1 MQTSLVTSANRT
13 GTVSVSDLELAGTLA
28 HKQIIVQALPTDAER
43 PIWLGGDN
51 RASLAWASKGSSTAC
66 TARAYL
72 LRLGALHQRY
82 HRYVP
87 QHDYVPGKAN
97 VMADDASRRWDLSDS
112 ALLSHFNSAYPQDT
126 SWTLLTLDPAMRSA
140 VIGALSRRRSMPA
153 SLCIGAILP
162 LQPGASGKVFV
173 PDPTFGPI
181 SKMSPGTPSPSC
193 SSSPSNTGPAASHP
207 AKGRPILHSG
217 GRRPP
222 CGADVHPGGGRRP
235 SPKRLRRA

>member
-112 ALLSHFNSAYPQDT
+112 ALLSHFNSTYPQDT
-126 SWTLLTLDPAMRSA
+126 SWTFLRIPRCA
-140 VIGALSRRRSMPA
+140 
-153 SLCIGAILP
+153 
-162 LQPGASGKVFV
+162 
-173 PDPTFGPI
+173 
-181 SKMSPGTPSPSC
+181 
-193 SSSPSNTGPAASHP
+193 
-207 AKGRPILHSG
+207 
-217 GRRPP
+217 
-222 CGADVHPGGGRRP
+222 
-235 SPKRLRRA
+235 RL